1 MDTLVAHCAGL
12 DVHKDSVVACVRH
25 QPPQGRARCEV
36 RTFSTLT
43 AGLLQLADWLA
54 QEGVTHAAMESTGV
68 YWKPVYHV
76 LEGSLSLLVV
86 NAQHLKQVPGRKT
99 DVKDCEWIAQLLQC
113 GLLKASF
120 IPPAPIRELRDL
132 TRQRSQL
139 VGERARAANR
149 IQKVLEDTN
158 IKLASVATDVLGKSG
173 RAMLA
178 ALVAGQ
184 TDPDELAELAKG
196 RLREKLPRLRQALRG
211 TVTEHHRFLLGL
223 LLDQVSFLDGQ
234 IERLHGRITEALGPL
249 QEKVRRLMEVPGIS
263 RTVAEVVLAELGAD
277 LQAFASEG
285 HLASW
290 AGLCPGNDKSAGKR
304 RSGRTGKGN
313 RWLKAALVQA
323 AWAAGRSKRT
333 YLAARFRRLAA
344 RRGRKR
350 ALVAV
355 GHSLL
360 GIIYQVLKE
369 GRSFRE
375 LGEDYFDRLQAER
388 LTRRLVHR
396 LERLGHKVTLEPT
409 PKAG

>member
-25 QPPQGRARCEV
+25 QPAHGRARCEV
-36 RTFSTLT
+36 RTFTTLT

-54 QEGVTHAAMESTGV
+54 EEGVTHAAMESTGV

-76 LEGSLSLLVV
+76 LEGSVELLLV
-86 NAQHLKQVPGRKT
+86 NAQHLKKVPGRKT

-120 IPPAPIRELRDL
+120 IPPAPIRQLRDL

-139 VGERARAANR
+139 VGERTRAANR
-149 IQKVLEDTN
+149 IQKVLEDAN
-158 IKLASVATDVLGKSG
+158 IKLASVATDVLGASG

-178 ALVAGQ
+178 ALVGGE
-184 TDPDELAELAKG
+184 TDPDRLAELARG

-211 TVTEHHRFLLGL
+211 TVTEHHRFLLRL
-223 LLDQVSFLDGQ
+223 LLQQVSFLEEQ
-234 IERLHGRITEALGPL
+234 IEQFCGRIAEVLGPFE
-249 QEKVRRLMEVPGIS
+249 EKVQRLTEVPGIS
-263 RTVAEVVLAELGAD
+263 RTVAEVVLAELGTD
-277 LQAFASEG
+277 LEAFASEG

-290 AGLCPGNDKSAGKR
+290 VGLCPGNDRSAGKR

-313 RWLKAALVQA
+313 RWLKATLVQA
-323 AWAAGRSKRT
+323 AWAASRT
-333 YLAARFRRLAA
+333 RKSYLGARFRRLAS

-369 GRSFRE
+369 GKPFRE

-388 LTRRLVHR
+388 MTRRLVHR

-409 PKAG
+409 HKAG

>member
-1 MDTLVAHCAGL
+1 MDSLVAHCAGL
-12 DVHKDSVVACVRH
+12 DVHKDNVVVCVRH
-25 QPPQGRARCEV
+25 QPVQGRAHCEV

-43 AGLLQLADWLA
+43 VSLLELADWLA
-54 QEGVTHAAMESTGV
+54 EEGVTHAAMESTGV
-68 YWKPVYHV
+68 YWKPVYHI
-76 LEGSLSLLVV
+76 LEGSLNLLVV

-120 IPPAPIRELRDL
+120 IPPAPVRELRDL

-139 VGERARAANR
+139 VGERTRAANR

-158 IKLASVATDVLGKSG
+158 IKLGSVATDVLGKSG
-173 RAMLA
+173 RAMLT
-178 ALVAGQ
+178 ALIAGES
-184 TDPDELAELAKG
+184 DPDKLAELAKG
-196 RLREKLPRLRQALRG
+196 RLREKLPLLRQALRG
-211 TVTEHHRFLLGL
+211 KVTEHHRFLLRL
-223 LLDQVSFLDGQ
+223 LLQQVSFLEDQ
-234 IERLHGRITEALGPL
+234 IEQMHGRITEVLGPFE
-249 QEKVRRLMEVPGIS
+249 EKVQRLMEVPGIS
-263 RTVAEVVLAELGAD
+263 RTVAEVVLAEMGTD
-277 LQAFASEG
+277 LQTFASEG

-290 AGLCPGNDKSAGKR
+290 VGLCPGNDKSAGKR

-323 AWAAGRSKRT
+323 AWAASRSKKT
-333 YLAARFRRLAA
+333 YLAARFRRLAS
-344 RRGRKR
+344 RRGHKR

-360 GIIYQVLKE
+360 GLIYQILKE
-369 GRSFRE
+369 GKSFRE
-375 LGEDYFDRLQAER
+375 LGEDYFDQLQAER

-409 PKAG
+409 HKAG